1 MSPVQLPNPQ
11 AALRQEESMA
21 KNYMMSSP
29 TRSTWISLN
38 KLQVKA
44 SLIILMIVGGAVLT
58 TEWLQTS
65 YVKELLKD
73 AIDSKAL
80 VLMQQIE
87 SRFQT
92 EQDLQVASRRETY
105 LGELLDR
112 NPDLLL
118 VQIYGIPDMPG
129 HPPSLLGQKGKVE
142 PSSAELSPL
151 ILMSISTAER
161 RGGFQT
167 QAGNDR
173 LALSIPL
180 TIGGRFSAVL
190 YAEYWTGHLEPI
202 TRSFLN
208 WSFLIRVFMGVG
220 IIAALN
226 LFLYIHVVRPLGRLK
241 QGLTELEQGNWATV
255 IPIKKI
261 DEIGDLSRAFNSM
274 AQKIQH
280 IMKENA
286 ALNQALLQARDT
298 LQGKVAEATSE
309 LRARNEELA
318 ALNERLS
325 AAQRDILRQQRLAV
339 LGQLVAT
346 VAHKIGT
353 PLTAISG
360 HLQLLQEEP
369 RLSPEIAERVRTM
382 LKQTDRLNHS
392 IQDLL
397 TFTRTPSLT
406 FEPVSLAN
414 LLGQCILLFKPLL
427 QEHGIQLTTS
437 FAPDLHPVQGDPF
450 HLQEAINNL
459 IDNAID
465 AMPNGGTLTLE
476 ARHEPN
482 PTQSLSEVVLTV
494 QDTGQGIPHEQKEKI
509 FQPFFTTKTLGA
521 GTGLGLAITTE
532 IIQLHKGTLSV
543 ISTEGQGTTFIL
555 RLPVWKGNE
564 YVARQNSYCR

>member
-1 MSPVQLPNPQ
+1 MLPAQPQ
-11 AALRQEESMA
+11 DPHRFLRQGDDKS
-21 KNYMMSSP
+21 NNHVVNSP
-29 TRSTWISLN
+29 AWSTWASLN

-58 TEWLQTS
+58 TEWLHTS
-65 YVKELLKD
+65 YVDELLKD

-92 EQDLQVASRRETY
+92 EQDLQVPSRRDTY
-105 LGELLDR
+105 LEELLER
-112 NPDLLL
+112 NPDLLR
-118 VQIYGIPDMPG
+118 VQIYGIPDIPG
-129 HPPSLLGQKGKVE
+129 HAPPLLGQKGKGE
-142 PSSAELSPL
+142 PSSDEISTL
-151 ILMSISTAER
+151 ILMSISTAET
-161 RGGFQT
+161 RGGFQS

-180 TIGGRFSAVL
+180 TIEERFIGVL

-208 WSFLIRVFMGVG
+208 WSFLIRVFMGIG

-255 IPIKKI
+255 IPSKKV

-274 AQKIQH
+274 AQKIQC
-280 IMKENA
+280 IMKENT

-369 RLSPEIAERVRTM
+369 RLSPEIAERVQTM

-414 LLGQCILLFKPLL
+414 LLGQCILLFKPLF
-427 QEHGIQLTTS
+427 QEHGIQLSTC

-476 ARHEPN
+476 AQNEPN

-494 QDTGQGIPHEQKEKI
+494 KDTGHGIPHEQKEKI
-509 FQPFFTTKTLGA
+509 FQPFFTTKILGA

-532 IIQLHKGTLSV
+532 IIQLHKGSLSV
-543 ISTEGQGTTFIL
+543 ISVEGQGTTFTL

-564 YVARQNSYCR
+564 YDPRQNSYCR